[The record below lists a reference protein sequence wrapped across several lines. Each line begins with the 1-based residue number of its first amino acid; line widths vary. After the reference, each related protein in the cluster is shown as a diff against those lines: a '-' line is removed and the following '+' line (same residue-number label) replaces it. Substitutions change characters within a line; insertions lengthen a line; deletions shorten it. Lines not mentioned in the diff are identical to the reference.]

1 MSDYEVILGHY
12 GEESQMLKAIEEM
25 GELTSVLIR
34 WLRDDDRAEEL
45 VGHPELIT
53 DFDIWLQ
60 FPQGLDDVPKIEVS
74 TSVVSRKAFDVMR
87 SKEG

>member
-34 WLRDDDRAEEL
+34 TILNIDSYEVTAMIWAMNEYMHNRQLAER
-45 VGHPELIT
+45 I
-53 DFDIWLQ
+53 
-60 FPQGLDDVPKIEVS
+60 
-74 TSVVSRKAFDVMR
+74 
-87 SKEG
+87 

>member
-34 WLRDDDRAEEL
+34 WLRDDDR
-45 VGHPELIT
+45 VNR
-53 DFDIWLQ
+53 
-60 FPQGLDDVPKIEVS
+60 DDVITEIADVSIMIEQLMYIFGKLAVEDEIIY
-74 TSVVSRKAFDVMR
+74 KLMR
-87 SKEG
+87 TKERINEV